1 VGLARFSRR
10 SDPSDPGKFR
20 SISGNSMNVNDKPLI
35 LLTNDDGI
43 RSPGLWAAADALSEL
58 GFVVV
63 AAPREQSSGYGRSLP
78 NSSDGV
84 IREEEV
90 TVRGKTWKVFAVGGS
105 PAQAV
110 QCGVL
115 EIAPRQPDLVVA
127 GINYGEN
134 VGLGVTISGTV
145 GAALEAAALGI
156 PALAVSVEA
165 EPHLHLSYSP
175 EVDFSTAAFFT
186 QRFAKV
192 ALRMEWM
199 HDVDVIKVEVPR
211 DATVET
217 PWRLTHLTRAKYYV
231 PLTSAR
237 DDLDE
242 ASSVGYTV
250 SQAHET
256 FEPGSDAYALRVLH
270 QVAVTPLSIDLTSRV
285 DFQVLESLFR
295 GRDEPG
301 TGK

>member
-1 VGLARFSRR
+1 
-10 SDPSDPGKFR
+10 
-20 SISGNSMNVNDKPLI
+20 MNVNDKPLI

-134 VGLGVTISGTV
+134 VGLGFGSGGFGDSRSRRLGRS
-145 GAALEAAALGI
+145 GAASASFVFARSRLQHGRFFH
-156 PALAVSVEA
+156 PALCKSRLADG
-165 EPHLHLSYSP
+165 
-175 EVDFSTAAFFT
+175 VDARCRRDQGGSAA
-186 QRFAKV
+186 
-192 ALRMEWM
+192 
-199 HDVDVIKVEVPR
+199 
-211 DATVET
+211 
-217 PWRLTHLTRAKYYV
+217 
-231 PLTSAR
+231 
-237 DDLDE
+237 
-242 ASSVGYTV
+242 
-250 SQAHET
+250 
-256 FEPGSDAYALRVLH
+256 
-270 QVAVTPLSIDLTSRV
+270 
-285 DFQVLESLFR
+285 
-295 GRDEPG
+295 
-301 TGK
+301 

>member
-1 VGLARFSRR
+1 MIQ
-10 SDPSDPGKFR
+10 
-20 SISGNSMNVNDKPLI
+20 SISGNSMIVNDKPLI

-58 GFVVV
+58 GFVMV
-63 AAPREQSSGYGRSLP
+63 AAPRNQSSGYGRSLP
-78 NSSDGV
+78 NSSNGV
-84 IREEEV
+84 IEKEEV
-90 TVRGKTWKVFAVGGS
+90 TVRGKTWEVFAVGGS

-165 EPHLHLSYSP
+165 EPQLHLSYSHD
-175 EVDFSTAAFFT
+175 VDFDAASFFT

-199 HDVDVIKVEVPR
+199 PDVDVIKVEVPR
-211 DATVET
+211 GATIET
-217 PWRLTHLTRAKYYV
+217 PWQLTRLTRANYYV
-231 PLTSAR
+231 PITSVR
-237 DDLDE
+237 DNLDE

-250 SQAHET
+250 SDAHDT
-256 FEPGSDAYALRVLH
+256 FKPGSDAHALRVLH
-270 QVAVTPLSIDLTSRV
+270 HVAVTPLSIDLTSRV
-285 DFQVLESLFR
+285 DFQELENIL
-295 GRDEPG
+295 RDD
-301 TGK
+301 